1 MKHRKYTIEWSI
13 IGVAILIAVISVIAD
28 YYSTDCNWFA
38 RSGSVVVL
46 LAAFV
51 EFKVSSHI
59 YEDIQRAQVIQSH
72 TNISIPLKAKPTKPR
87 RNVLFAA
94 HILLIT
100 GTIIWGYG
108 DLIWS

>member
-1 MKHRKYTIEWSI
+1 MKHRKYTVEWRL
-13 IGVAILIAVISVIAD
+13 IGTALLVAIISVVAD
-28 YYSTDCNWFA
+28 YYSTDYNWFA

-59 YEDIQRAQVIQSH
+59 YDDIQRAQFMQTKVKMSL
-72 TNISIPLKAKPTKPR
+72 PFKAKPTESKR
-87 RNVLFAA
+87 KVSLAA
-94 HILLIT
+94 HILLVI

>member
-1 MKHRKYTIEWSI
+1 MKHRKYTVEWSL
-13 IGVAILIAVISVIAD
+13 IGVSILVAVVSVVAD
-28 YYSTDCNWFA
+28 YYSTDYNWFA

-51 EFKVSSHI
+51 EFKISSHI
-59 YEDIQRAQVIQSH
+59 YDDIQRAQFMQTKVKMSV
-72 TNISIPLKAKPTKPR
+72 PYKARPTKSKLK
-87 RNVLFAA
+87 VSLAA
-94 HILLIT
+94 HILLVT